1 MKRDKR
7 QGEGGKE
14 GEEMQWMEDHAREDW
29 GARWIKLFDR
39 RLEWTR
45 HCMNCMYS
53 EKIFVARIFYVT
65 GYTCSEFDWFWVGVT
80 GSHMIS
86 HWLEEADWALNTLL
100 EHSFLK
106 RHLISYLESPK
117 LGTKGGKKNYL
128 EINLRIPYHLILLP
142 FILKKKNMRWL
153 RFLMKL
159 RGKV

>member
-80 GSHMIS
+80 GSHHDFPLVGRS
-86 HWLEEADWALNTLL
+86 WLGT
-100 EHSFLK
+100 EHSF
-106 RHLISYLESPK
+106 
-117 LGTKGGKKNYL
+117 GA
-128 EINLRIPYHLILLP
+128 
-142 FILKKKNMRWL
+142 FILKATPHIISRISKIRYKRWEEKLPGNQLTNSLSFNLITFFPKKKYMRWL